1 MINLRCHYKQFT
13 VHQWQ
18 LWCRKFSCFNI
29 SDFSKAFDCVNH
41 EILLD
46 NLRVY
51 GVRGIALDWFRTYLA
66 NRQQYVKFK
75 NNISERHLVDCGV
88 RQGLIPGPLLFQI
101 FINDFPNCSIFLS
114 FFFIFKQ
121 HIAVMCPKLSQSVDL
136 LHRLNHSLSQ
146 EIMKKKIITL

>member
-1 MINLRCHYKQFT
+1 MECHELHTLLIYLTVFRNLQNQKPKCKSRT
-13 VHQWQ
+13 
-18 LWCRKFSCFNI
+18 
-29 SDFSKAFDCVNH
+29 
-41 EILLD
+41 LLD
-46 NLRVY
+46 KLRVY

-101 FINDFPNCSIFLS
+101 FINDFPNCSIFLR